1 MKHRL
6 FFLCLI
12 IFAHPWGPWVSDVW
26 GQEGV
31 HPDSRAVIRVRGEAT
46 ITVEP
51 NLAELN
57 VGVETEGPTAKVAA
71 QRNAERQEAVLK
83 TLREL
88 LGHDADIKTIGYS
101 INPVYHHPRDGKRS
115 ITGYK
120 VANTIRIRTEDLT
133 RVGDIIDR
141 AYQAGANTTRGLHF
155 MLKDDTAVQ
164 LEALGLASQEARTKA
179 KAMASALGIKIKRII
194 RAEETSPRARPLTSR
209 FAMAA
214 KTGARTPV
222 EPGTLE
228 VHASVTLTVE
238 VNE

>member
-1 MKHRL
+1 MKNRL
-6 FFLCLI
+6 FFLWVI
-12 IFAHPWGPWVSDVW
+12 IFAHPWGPWAVDVW

-31 HPDSRAVIRVRGEAT
+31 HPDSLAVIRVHGEAT

-51 NLAELN
+51 DLAELN
-57 VGVETEGPTAKVAA
+57 VGVETEGPTAKGAA
-71 QRNAERQEAVLK
+71 QRNAEKQEAVLK

-88 LGHDADIKTIGYS
+88 LGPDADIKTVGYTV
-101 INPVYHHPRDGKRS
+101 NPVYHHPRDGKRS

-141 AYQAGANTTRGLHF
+141 AHQAGANTTRGLHF
-155 MLKDDTAVQ
+155 LLRDDTAVQ

-194 RAEETSPRARPLTSR
+194 RVEETSPRARPLTSR
-209 FAMAA
+209 FALKA
-214 KTGARTPV
+214 TSVARTPV

-238 VNE
+238 VVE